1 MQRTTGCDTCSRRAL
16 NHIAITVL
24 LAERRV
30 MLLDANVGSFVAKVN
45 SMEVED
51 DETSTVAKVDT
62 KP

>member
-1 MQRTTGCDTCSRRAL
+1 
-16 NHIAITVL
+16 
-24 LAERRV
+24 